1 MTTLAHPGLGSR
13 NTEAARVK
21 RRNKRLVAALSAV
34 LIAIAVLAT
43 LIPIY
48 FVVVAAFN
56 PTGSL
61 TASTALPR
69 AFTLD
74 NFIQLF
80 VDPTIQFGR
89 WFVNSMYISVTVT
102 VVVTFVVAMSAYAFS
117 RLRFKG
123 RENILMTIVLLQVFP
138 NILAIVAIFLLV
150 NQLGTITPL
159 LGLNSHLTLILVYV
173 GGAIGGNVWL
183 LKAYMDSIP
192 KELDESATIDG
203 ASHWVIFSGILFPL
217 VRPMLAVVAVLTF
230 TGAYSEILIMQVLV
244 RDSEAFT
251 LPLGLYTM
259 SVQQYTIDWGLFAAG
274 AIVAALPPLILFYVS
289 QKWLI
294 AGLTQGA
301 VKS

>member
-1 MTTLAHPGLGSR
+1 MTTIAQPRTAVR
-13 NTEAARVK
+13 NTEAARTK
-21 RRNKRLVAALSAV
+21 RRNHRIMVAVSTV
-34 LIAIAVLAT
+34 LIALAVLGT

-48 FVVVAAFN
+48 FVIVAAFN

-74 NFIQLF
+74 NFVQLF
-80 VDPTIQFGR
+80 TSPTIQFGR
-89 WFVNSMYISVTVT
+89 WFVNSMYISITVT
-102 VVVTFVVAMSAYAFS
+102 LIVTFVVAMSAYAFS

-150 NQLGTITPL
+150 NQLGTITPV

-274 AIVAALPPLILFYVS
+274 AILAALPPLILFYVS
-289 QKWLI
+289 QRWLI

>member
-1 MTTLAHPGLGSR
+1 
-13 NTEAARVK
+13 
-21 RRNKRLVAALSAV
+21 
-34 LIAIAVLAT
+34 VLAT

-102 VVVTFVVAMSAYAFS
+102 VIVTFVVAMSAYAFS

-123 RENILMTIVLLQVFP
+123 RESILMTIVLLQVFP

-274 AIVAALPPLILFYVS
+274 AIVAALPPLVLFYVS

>member
-1 MTTLAHPGLGSR
+1 MTTLAQPRTAPRSSEASR
-13 NTEAARVK
+13 TK
-21 RRNKRLVAALSAV
+21 RRNQRLVVALSTV
-34 LIAIAVLAT
+34 LIALAVLAT

-61 TASTALPR
+61 STSSALPR
-69 AFTLD
+69 GFTLD
-74 NFIQLF
+74 NFVQLF
-80 VDPTIQFGR
+80 ADPTIQFGR

-117 RLRFKG
+117 RLRFRG

-244 RDSEAFT
+244 RDSAAFT

-274 AIVAALPPLILFYVS
+274 AMLAALPPLVLFYIS

-294 AGLTQGA
+294 TGLTQGA

>member
-1 MTTLAHPGLGSR
+1 MTTLAQPRVAHR
-13 NTEAARVK
+13 NSDAARAK
-21 RRNKRLVAALSAV
+21 RRSHRLAVAASAV
-34 LIAIAVLAT
+34 LIALALIGT

-56 PTGSL
+56 PTGQL
-61 TASTALPR
+61 TSSTAVPR
-69 AFTLD
+69 TLSLD
-74 NFIQLF
+74 NFIELF
-80 VDPTIQFGR
+80 TNPSFQYAR
-89 WFVNSMYISVTVT
+89 WFLNSIYISITVT
-102 VVVTFVVAMSAYAFS
+102 IAVTFVVAMSAYAFS

-123 RENILMTIVLLQVFP
+123 RDNILMTIVLLQVFP

-159 LGLNSHLTLILVYV
+159 LGLNSHLTIILVYV

-192 KELDESATIDG
+192 KELDESATLDG

-217 VRPMLAVVAVLTF
+217 IRPMLAVVAVLTF

-244 RDSEAFT
+244 RDSDAFT
-251 LPLGLYTM
+251 LPVGLYTM
-259 SVQQYTIDWGLFAAG
+259 SVQQYSIDWGLFAAG
-274 AIVAALPPLILFYVS
+274 AIIAALPPLVLFYVS
-289 QKWLI
+289 QKWLV